1 MGTLH
6 ADQDRVKTTF
16 AHAHRACKEVFLNKL
31 ESQNLAV
38 ADFTDNGNTT
48 GYIDIDVD
56 LPANAI
62 VVGWKAVVSEGF
74 AGDTTAVMQVGIAGD
89 LDRFSALTTASCFA
103 AGTVGVRGNTDTAL
117 VMAAQTVRVTVTGGA
132 DFTTIKTAD
141 NGDMIVS
148 LYYFL
153 AW

>member
-1 MGTLH
+1 MGILH
-6 ADQDRVKTTF
+6 ADKDRVRTTQ
-16 AHAHRACKEVFLNKL
+16 AHAHRACKDVFLNKL

-38 ADFTDNGNTT
+38 ADFTDNANTT

-56 LPANAI
+56 LPANAL
-62 VVGWKAVVSEGF
+62 VVGWKSVITEGF

-89 LDRFSALTTASCFA
+89 LNKYSGITTSSCLASA
-103 AGTVGVRGNTDTAL
+103 TVCAPAL
-117 VMAAQTVRVTVTGGA
+117 FDSAIPVAAQTVRVTVTGGA

-141 NGDMIVS
+141 NGAMIVS

>member
-6 ADQDRVKTTF
+6 ADGDRVRTTY
-16 AHAHRACKEVFLNKL
+16 AHAHRACKDVFLNKL

-38 ADFTDNGNTT
+38 ADFTDNANTT

-62 VVGWKAVVSEGF
+62 VAGWKAIVSEGF
-74 AGDTTAVMQVGIAGD
+74 AGDTTAVLQVGVAGD
-89 LDRFSALTTASCFA
+89 LNKYSAVVTASCFA
-103 AGTVGVRGNTDTAL
+103 AGTVGSLGNTDTAL
-117 VMAAQTVRVTVTGGA
+117 ATTAQTVRVTVTGGA

>member
-6 ADQDRVKTTF
+6 ADKDRVRTTI
-16 AHAHRACKEVFLNKL
+16 AHATRACKEVFLNKL

-62 VVGWKAVVSEGF
+62 VIGWKAVVSEGF
-74 AGDTTAVMQVGIAGD
+74 AGDTTAIVQVGIEGD
-89 LDRFSALTTASCFA
+89 VNKYSGYVSSSCLA
-103 AGTVGVRGNTDTAL
+103 AGTVVAPAL
-117 VMAAQTVRVTVTGGA
+117 FDAAAPVAAETIRVTVTGGA
-132 DFTTIKTAD
+132 NFTAIKTAD